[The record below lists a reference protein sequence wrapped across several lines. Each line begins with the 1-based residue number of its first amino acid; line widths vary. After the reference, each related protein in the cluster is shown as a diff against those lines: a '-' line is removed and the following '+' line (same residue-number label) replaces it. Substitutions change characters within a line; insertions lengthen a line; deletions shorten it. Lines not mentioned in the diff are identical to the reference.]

1 MKNRTSRL
9 LMLALM
15 LGVAA
20 WGCQKTS
27 AKTVDIR
34 VETAVCELCADKIE
48 TAVSKVSGVSDVEV
62 DLESKVAQVT
72 YNGNRTDVASLE
84 DAIVAAGY
92 AANDKLADPMA
103 YERLPGCCK
112 LE

>member
-1 MKNRTSRL
+1 MRNRTNRL
-9 LMLALM
+9 VMLALV

-34 VETAVCELCADKIE
+34 VETAMCEMCAGNIE
-48 TAVSKVSGVSDVEV
+48 SAVSKVSGATAVEV
-62 DLESKVAQVT
+62 DLEGKVAHVT
-72 YNGNRTDVASLE
+72 YDANRTDVASLE
-84 DAIVAAGY
+84 DAIVMAGY
-92 AANDKLADPMA
+92 AANDKAADTDA

-112 LE
+112 LD